1 MSLPLLTTLAN
12 RSTKFVRDLK
22 EISRLVTDPK
32 LSQSYYPSEP
42 RKSKSQIALDL
53 LSWYLK
59 SGDVNNYY
67 YVYGFDRRRI
77 NTEQYLPYPEFRTI
91 RNQRN
96 YHPNTRTGFNY
107 VCILQDKFVF
117 SQFLSSLG
125 VPTPKSLALCNP
137 ETIVWLDSMR
147 TDALESINSDASRQ
161 FDGFC
166 KPLNGINGTGAFPLR
181 LSDGQLY
188 VDNEHVNAGEVK
200 RRINGSFLLQERVTQ
215 HPAVSELHS
224 QSINTLRILTFNNGE
239 SVQVFSAAQRI
250 GTNGRNVDN
259 WTAGGILVGID
270 LHTGN
275 LRAEGFYKPGYGG
288 KVLRHPQ
295 TGVELAGFNIPHFSD
310 AVQLVKK
317 VHGYLYGVH
326 SIGWD
331 IAISP
336 AGPVIIEG
344 NDDWDGAVPM
354 ALEENFRQRF
364 LELYASDAPPALK
377 R

>member
-1 MSLPLLTTLAN
+1 M
-12 RSTKFVRDLK
+12 
-22 EISRLVTDPK
+22 
-32 LSQSYYPSEP
+32 EP
-42 RKSKSQIALDL
+42 RKSKSHIALDL
-53 LSWYLK
+53 LLWYLK

-67 YVYGFDRRRI
+67 YLYGFDRRRI
-77 NTEQYLPYPEFRTI
+77 NTDQYLPYPEFRAI

-96 YHPNTRTGFNY
+96 HHPNPRAGFNY

-125 VPTPKSLALCNP
+125 VPTPRALALCNP
-137 ETIVWLDSMR
+137 ETIVWLDKMR
-147 TDALESINSDASRQ
+147 IGPLEGIDTDASRQ

-166 KPLNGINGTGAFPLR
+166 KPLTGINGTGAFPLR
-181 LSDGQLY
+181 LTDGQLY
-188 VDNEHVNAGEVK
+188 VGNERVSRGEVK
-200 RRINGSFLLQERVTQ
+200 DRITSSFLIQERVTQ
-215 HPAVSELHS
+215 HPTISELHS
-224 QSINTLRILTFNNGE
+224 QSLNTLRILTFNNGH
-239 SVQVFSAAQRI
+239 SIQVFSAAQRM

-270 LHTGN
+270 LHSGK

-295 TGVELAGFNIPHFSD
+295 TGVELAGFNIPHFFD
-310 AVQLVKK
+310 ALQLVKE

-336 AGPVIIEG
+336 SGPVIVEG

-354 ALEENFRQRF
+354 ALEEKFRQRF
-364 LELYASDAPPALK
+364 LKMYTSETADL
-377 R
+377 